1 MKREY
6 VTRQAILKYWYLYV
20 VSITFLV
27 IGILLDMLVPQI
39 IQRLIDD
46 VIVAGNVAI
55 AMRLVLGMLW
65 IGIGRAICSYIKEW
79 CADYA
84 GISITTEIRK
94 RLFYYI
100 QTLDMKFFEKN
111 NTGQLMA
118 RVKDDTATIGASAG
132 FIGVLVIESA
142 LHTCF
147 VLFCMF
153 RISPLLTVIPLI
165 VLPFV
170 GYSALKLE
178 KKLDEAFENI
188 SQTNADI
195 TTIAQENLSGVRTV
209 KAFAREE
216 YEINKFQT
224 LNKNYRKFYMKRA
237 KSLAKYDP
245 RIVFYSKI
253 MVVVILMLGGV
264 LVINNRITIGSLGAF
279 IEYANNIIWP
289 MEILGWLCNE
299 LASASASNKKIKQ
312 ILAYEPEIKNGNE
325 PKKLPEITGE
335 IAFENVNF
343 SINGKS
349 ILKDVSF
356 QIGQGKTLGI
366 MGATGSGKSTII
378 QLLERFYDV
387 DSGRITLDGVDIRE
401 LDLHQL
407 RTSISL
413 VMQDVFLFSDTI
425 HENIII
431 GQKET
436 LTRAHVE
443 EACVAASANHFVE
456 NLQEQYDTV
465 IGERGV
471 GLSGGQKQRISIART
486 LAKDCPIMVFD
497 DATSALDMETEKQ
510 VQKALFEK
518 KDSTKIIIAHRVSAV
533 QKADYILVLNK
544 GEIVE
549 QGTHNQLLQQK
560 GMYYTTYNAQY
571 GKGGASIGC

>member
-1 MKREY
+1 
-6 VTRQAILKYWYLYV
+6 
-20 VSITFLV
+20 
-27 IGILLDMLVPQI
+27 
-39 IQRLIDD
+39 
-46 VIVAGNVAI
+46 
-55 AMRLVLGMLW
+55 
-65 IGIGRAICSYIKEW
+65 
-79 CADYA
+79 
-84 GISITTEIRK
+84 
-94 RLFYYI
+94 
-100 QTLDMKFFEKN
+100 
-111 NTGQLMA
+111 
-118 RVKDDTATIGASAG
+118 
-132 FIGVLVIESA
+132 
-142 LHTCF
+142 
-147 VLFCMF
+147 
-153 RISPLLTVIPLI
+153 
-165 VLPFV
+165 
-170 GYSALKLE
+170 
-178 KKLDEAFENI
+178 
-188 SQTNADI
+188 
-195 TTIAQENLSGVRTV
+195 
-209 KAFAREE
+209 
-216 YEINKFQT
+216 
-224 LNKNYRKFYMKRA
+224 
-237 KSLAKYDP
+237 
-245 RIVFYSKI
+245 
-253 MVVVILMLGGV
+253 
-264 LVINNRITIGSLGAF
+264 
-279 IEYANNIIWP
+279 
-289 MEILGWLCNE
+289 
-299 LASASASNKKIKQ
+299 
-312 ILAYEPEIKNGNE
+312 
-325 PKKLPEITGE
+325 
-335 IAFENVNF
+335 
-343 SINGKS
+343 
-349 ILKDVSF
+349 
-356 QIGQGKTLGI
+356 

>member
-1 MKREY
+1 
-6 VTRQAILKYWYLYV
+6 
-20 VSITFLV
+20 
-27 IGILLDMLVPQI
+27 
-39 IQRLIDD
+39 
-46 VIVAGNVAI
+46 
-55 AMRLVLGMLW
+55 
-65 IGIGRAICSYIKEW
+65 
-79 CADYA
+79 
-84 GISITTEIRK
+84 
-94 RLFYYI
+94 
-100 QTLDMKFFEKN
+100 
-111 NTGQLMA
+111 
-118 RVKDDTATIGASAG
+118 
-132 FIGVLVIESA
+132 
-142 LHTCF
+142 
-147 VLFCMF
+147 
-153 RISPLLTVIPLI
+153 
-165 VLPFV
+165 
-170 GYSALKLE
+170 
-178 KKLDEAFENI
+178 
-188 SQTNADI
+188 
-195 TTIAQENLSGVRTV
+195 
-209 KAFAREE
+209 
-216 YEINKFQT
+216 
-224 LNKNYRKFYMKRA
+224 MKRA

-299 LASASASNKKIKQ
+299 IASASASNKKIKQ